1 MAAESPLVGQ
11 AVGSLDVTVVAV
23 HSQAGTEPLVPDT
36 RTLAA
41 GETLYIIAKPDA
53 VRRVEAAATGADTD

>member
-1 MAAESPLVGQ
+1 
-11 AVGSLDVTVVAV
+11 VTVVAV